1 MSRCIIFYGQGP
13 LSPNTADSIG
23 LLPLYA
29 LNTDSDLQ
37 LLKILLEIGAEQPK
51 AIVSGTT
58 LVHQAILQNEVELLQ
73 KFL

>member
-1 MSRCIIFYGQGP
+1 M
-13 LSPNTADSIG
+13 G

-29 LNTDSDLQ
+29 LNTDSDLR
-37 LLKILLEIGAEQPK
+37 LLEILLEIGAEQPK
-51 AIVSGTT
+51 AIVSSTT